1 MAMQQE
7 SLATL
12 FSDLSTQIGDLIRQ
26 QATLARVEISTKISR
41 LEQRAVQVALGS
53 GLAVAGALA
62 LVAAIVLG
70 LIALGLAPWASAGIV
85 GIVLTG
91 IGYLMAQRALA
102 RLNRDEL
109 APQVTVQT
117 MKESAEWAKHPTK
130 T

>member
-109 APQVTVQT
+109 APHVTVQT

>member
-117 MKESAEWAKHPTK
+117 TKESAEWAKHPTK

>member
-85 GIVLTG
+85 GIVLTA